1 MKQALEGIKVVE
13 IGAAVAVPI
22 AGMLMG
28 SWGADV
34 VHVEAPGE
42 GDMQRYASS
51 RLGAWTQ
58 RSEINYLWEHVDR
71 NKKSIC
77 VNLASPEGQEII
89 QKLCAQADVF
99 LNNLRPYEMGKFS
112 LSYEA
117 ISARNPRIIYANL
130 TGYGLKGP
138 EKNSGGY
145 DSVAFWARSGVMEM
159 MHDSEAAP
167 NISRAGYGDSITSL
181 SLLAGIMTAL
191 FARER
196 TGIGQQVEVSLYNTA
211 TWVLGFDI
219 TGCLVTGKDAPRP
232 HRKSMANPIRNH
244 YPTKDNR
251 WIMLGMTNAQ
261 TYWPEFCRA
270 IGRPE
275 LEKDPKYVDFNAR
288 QKNCTELI
296 GIIEEIFRGKTYA
309 EWVEHLRAFKI
320 VWSPVVT
327 PLEVTRD
334 EQAAANGFFGD
345 MDIAGHGTIKV
356 LNNPIKLSQTPAAI
370 VCRAPELG
378 EHTAELLAGL
388 GYAPDQIASMKEK
401 KIVQ

>member
-13 IGAAVAVPI
+13 IGAAVAMPI

-58 RSEINYLWEHVDR
+58 CSEINYLWEHVDR

-89 QKLCAQADVF
+89 HQLCAKADVF
-99 LNNLRPYEMGKFS
+99 LNNLRPYEMGKFN

-130 TGYGLKGP
+130 TGYGSKGP

-159 MHDSEAAP
+159 MHDPETAP
-167 NISRAGYGDSITSL
+167 NTSRAGYGDSITSL
-181 SLLAGIMTAL
+181 SLLAGVMTAL

-261 TYWPEFCRA
+261 TYWPEFCGA

-275 LEKDPKYVDFNAR
+275 LEKDPKFFDFNAR
-288 QKNCTELI
+288 QKNCAELI
-296 GIIEEIFRGKTYA
+296 RIIEEIFRSKTYA
-309 EWVEHLRAFKI
+309 EWVEHLRTFKI

-327 PLEVTRD
+327 PLEVTGD
-334 EQAAANGFFGD
+334 EQAVANDFFGD
-345 MDIAGHGTIKV
+345 MDIAGHGKIKV
-356 LNNPIKLSQTPAAI
+356 LNNPIKLSGTPAGI
-370 VCRAPELG
+370 KCRAPRLG
-378 EHTAELLAGL
+378 EHTGELLAGL
-388 GYAPDQIASMKEK
+388 GYTPEEIAKMKEK